1 MTIEEGGKKVYTCV
15 HCVKEFRG
23 GGINRVKQHL
33 AGKIIRPG
41 PTRFA
46 TTFIAL
52 NSIHQ
57 HQHDLQILV
66 TGVSFVDSRYYRD
79 SKARDFIAT
88 ILDSRF
94 WNDVG
99 IIIRTVAPLILLLRI
114 VDGDD
119 RSSLAYVYDGM
130 HRENK
135 YIKSIFM
142 HKKSLYKPYTRIIKQ
157 LWDKHLRQ
165 KLHATA
171 YVLNPAFF
179 YDNENLSRKP
189 EVMAGFLDVLTSQV
203 DANQTDFLS
212 ETELYREKVG
222 DFGRLLA
229 LKSTKT
235 MRPDKYLYI
244 ILLKFWVSTL
254 NSIFNK
260 NRAYDPI
267 DYESIDDIKF
277 WIMEEDTST
286 TPILDYTE
294 M

>member
-1 MTIEEGGKKVYTCV
+1 MRKKEGWT
-15 HCVKEFRG
+15 E
-23 GGINRVKQHL
+23 
-33 AGKIIRPG
+33 IIRSG

-52 NSIHQ
+52 KSILQ
-57 HQHDLQILV
+57 HQHDLQSLV
-66 TGVSFVDSRYYRD
+66 TNVTFVESRYYRD

-99 IIIRTVAPLILLLRI
+99 IIIRIVAPLILLLRI

-119 RSSLAYVYDGM
+119 RPSLAYVYDGM
-130 HRENK
+130 HREK
-135 YIKSIFM
+135 KTIKSTFM
-142 HKKSLYKPYTRIIKQ
+142 HRKSLYKPYTRIIKQ
-157 LWDKHLRQ
+157 QWDKHLRQ

-203 DANQTDFLS
+203 DPTQTDFLS

-222 DFGRLLA
+222 DFGRSLA

-235 MRPDKYLYI
+235 MRPGMYI
-244 ILLKFWVSTL
+244 LCNSFKILHIYFKFH
-254 NSIFNK
+254 I
-260 NRAYDPI
+260 
-267 DYESIDDIKF
+267 
-277 WIMEEDTST
+277 
-286 TPILDYTE
+286 
-294 M
+294 